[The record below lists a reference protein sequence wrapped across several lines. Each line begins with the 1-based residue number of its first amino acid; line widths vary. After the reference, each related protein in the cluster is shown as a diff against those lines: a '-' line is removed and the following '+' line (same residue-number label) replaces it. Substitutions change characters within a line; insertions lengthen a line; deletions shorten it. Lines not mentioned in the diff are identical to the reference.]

1 MSRKAKS
8 GQKRAAAVSASAAD
22 PEANADHLSASYLV
36 ALAGRLVREVGAL
49 ARRAG
54 ASGKRLP
61 TLTIDTQIGF
71 RSAADRA
78 AFADDLTAAA
88 MLYRDIPVELVT
100 GADRHI
106 ARMKEAA
113 KRRDA
118 PGFQAAFS
126 GLTRSCNACHTAGGV
141 AFIHIQTPT
150 AMPFTNQRVPFS
162 GR

>member
-1 MSRKAKS
+1 MKCAAILLGSVLLCSVAESQPSRFAQPQSGSGPNGSQLSLGNIMLLIQARHAKIW
-8 GQKRAAAVSASAAD
+8 
-22 PEANADHLSASYLV
+22 Y
-36 ALAGRLVREVGAL
+36 AGRAEDWAL
-49 ARRAG
+49 LDYELNHV
-54 ASGKRLP
+54 S
-61 TLTIDTQIGF
+61 
-71 RSAADRA
+71 
-78 AFADDLTAAA
+78 DDLTAAA